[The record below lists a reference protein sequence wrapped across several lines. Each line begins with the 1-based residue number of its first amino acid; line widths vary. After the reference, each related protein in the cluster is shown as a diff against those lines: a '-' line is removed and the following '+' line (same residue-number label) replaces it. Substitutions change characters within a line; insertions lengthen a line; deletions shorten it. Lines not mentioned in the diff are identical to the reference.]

1 MKLEPKW
8 QALLIISIGIF
19 MSTLDGSILNIANP
33 SIAENLAVNMQQVQ
47 WIVTAY
53 MLVVTASLIFF
64 GRWGDKLGSDRIYSA
79 GFLIFAAGSFLCSLS
94 SSLILLIA
102 FRIVQ
107 ALGASMMMATGMGI
121 ISNTFPQEER
131 GKALGLTGMVVGL
144 GNMSGPGLGGFL
156 VANYSWPVIF
166 LINVPIGLIGFF
178 LALRF
183 LPRQNRNTELPGHDL
198 PGTILFVLMIALTI
212 YGVANAHNANIM
224 LILLALLLIP
234 AFCWFEKKSPQPLL
248 DLALFKIK
256 NFVYGTIMSSGIY
269 ITQMTV
275 LFLLP
280 FYLEVIYKLTPSYAG
295 LLMTITP
302 ICLAV
307 TAPLA
312 GTLSDKVGSRKMLSL
327 SLFVAAC
334 SFIIL
339 STLNEQFDLP
349 KLIAGLSLLG
359 IGMGMFGSPNNS
371 SIFASVP
378 REKAGYVGGFISTVR
393 NLSFAVGT
401 AGSVSVFYLVMN
413 AAPKNTAYNH
423 AYIHASNIVYII
435 AAAIAA

>member
-8 QALLIISIGIF
+8 QALLIVSIGIF

-33 SIAENLAVNMQQVQ
+33 SIAENLGVNMQQVQ

-166 LINVPIGLIGFF
+166 LINVPIGLIGF
-178 LALRF
+178 
-183 LPRQNRNTELPGHDL
+183 
-198 PGTILFVLMIALTI
+198 
-212 YGVANAHNANIM
+212 
-224 LILLALLLIP
+224 
-234 AFCWFEKKSPQPLL
+234 
-248 DLALFKIK
+248 
-256 NFVYGTIMSSGIY
+256 
-269 ITQMTV
+269 
-275 LFLLP
+275 
-280 FYLEVIYKLTPSYAG
+280 
-295 LLMTITP
+295 
-302 ICLAV
+302 
-307 TAPLA
+307 
-312 GTLSDKVGSRKMLSL
+312 
-327 SLFVAAC
+327 
-334 SFIIL
+334 
-339 STLNEQFDLP
+339 
-349 KLIAGLSLLG
+349 
-359 IGMGMFGSPNNS
+359 
-371 SIFASVP
+371 
-378 REKAGYVGGFISTVR
+378 
-393 NLSFAVGT
+393 
-401 AGSVSVFYLVMN
+401 
-413 AAPKNTAYNH
+413 
-423 AYIHASNIVYII
+423 
-435 AAAIAA
+435 